1 MTTLHY
7 FATDGNYGSA
17 DQLVIVD
24 TSDWDVEEWDIVDQ
38 TPERDRA
45 MVAFQM
51 AQGKGQIIDP
61 TQDPLPGI

>member
-7 FATDGNYGSA
+7 FAADGNYGSA

-24 TSDWDVEEWDIVDQ
+24 TSDWDVDEWDIIDQ
-38 TPERDRA
+38 TPDSDRA

-51 AQGKGQIIDP
+51 SQGKGQIIDP